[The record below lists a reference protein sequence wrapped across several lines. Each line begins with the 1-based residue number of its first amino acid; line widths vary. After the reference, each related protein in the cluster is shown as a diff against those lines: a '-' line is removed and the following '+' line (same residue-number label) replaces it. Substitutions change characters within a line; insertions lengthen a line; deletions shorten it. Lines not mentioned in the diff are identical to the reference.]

1 MVLVR
6 SIRTS
11 NSDSFMPSLNLSL
24 TSFKQKN
31 QIFRKFAT
39 FNLLSPLSQHSTA
52 QLGSGRA
59 GSWRSGTHIL
69 AVPLDAGETCLPKS
83 DALMLTKEA
92 FSTAEHF
99 PHPTHL
105 DHFQISRSARGAAV
119 AVAVSLVFATVVA
132 LVAIGYTSH
141 PAGASKSF
149 KTWNT
154 LRKIRNNLTNPNN
167 LLSAFGRQ
175 SSSSCKDSRIPTP
188 LGIPGNGY
196 VENLW
201 KFWLNLWIVC
211 FKNPKN
217 PR

>member
-1 MVLVR
+1 
-6 SIRTS
+6 
-11 NSDSFMPSLNLSL
+11 
-24 TSFKQKN
+24 
-31 QIFRKFAT
+31 
-39 FNLLSPLSQHSTA
+39 
-52 QLGSGRA
+52 
-59 GSWRSGTHIL
+59 
-69 AVPLDAGETCLPKS
+69 
-83 DALMLTKEA
+83 MLTKEA

-141 PAGASKSF
+141 PSGASKSF

-154 LRKIRNNLTNPNN
+154 LRKIMNNLTNPNN

-201 KFWLNLWIVC
+201 KFDWICGLCVSRIQ
-211 FKNPKN
+211 KIRDESTWKHNE
-217 PR
+217 PRPLVASWAAAPIPLLEPVSVPWQPW